1 MKLNRVEIKNFRSI
15 ENITITFEPSCRVL
29 VGKNEVGKSNIL
41 KALSMLENN
50 KSLDKTDLRE
60 GLPSE
65 ELVTEGEISFA
76 FTLDLKDRKEIFNSL
91 KSEMLSTN
99 IPILLSN
106 SKGEMTLEQYID
118 SYFTEGFYQVMIPG
132 KNILLIGQRMTK
144 LVLKQV

>member
-1 MKLNRVEIKNFRSI
+1 
-15 ENITITFEPSCRVL
+15 
-29 VGKNEVGKSNIL
+29 
-41 KALSMLENN
+41 MLENN